1 MASLQQQLDAIRNG
15 FRKQAP
21 PEVLELMHRA
31 TSDLTDVLARDPGLA
46 VGDAAPPFRLPD
58 QDRNVVDSADLLDRG
73 PLVVTLFR
81 GHW

>member
-1 MASLQQQLDAIRNG
+1 MAGLQQCLDAIGEG

-21 PEVLELMHRA
+21 PEALELMHRA
-31 TSDLTDVLARDPGLA
+31 TSDLAEALARKPGLG
-46 VGDAAPPFRLPD
+46 VGDALPSFALSD
-58 QDRNVVDSADLLDRG
+58 QYGNVVNSVDLLERG